1 MSPERTS
8 KNGRYRSRWK
18 RVGFGVIRVTYGKT
32 LAEHAKAI
40 ALLNELWD
48 NAQLEELR
56 ALQKKKGEPGRVT
69 IRELLAAK
77 KAGRHR
83 RTDVLIDVR
92 LQRPLWDVLEA
103 MTDARP
109 GGKTYHRRLRASRE
123 KFAKTAAA
131 GALGPKAVVEDLRK
145 LDVAGVRKSFISA
158 ADWNQFRK
166 MIGVTLSQL
175 LEDPRHPFRLEMMKR
190 IPKETE
196 RHRDVDCTVEQFWT
210 LVDAIPEHAQPGI
223 VTLATTGM
231 RLNTEYMRCR
241 EEDKRPNLPGIFCPG
256 SKNADATGI
265 IPIAASLYEWVD
277 AGVPAPVKARWL
289 RIYFHRAAI
298 ATGLG
303 RTVEDPTTTKTK
315 YVGIRLHDLR
325 HLAVQLAMDGGAS
338 LNDVQNF
345 ARHADPAMTMR
356 YAKRAGARR
365 AADAIGRQL
374 DRKPKEA

>member
-18 RVGFGVIRVTYGKT
+18 RADFGEIRVTHGKT
-32 LAEHAKAI
+32 KAEHAKAI

-48 NAQLEELR
+48 NDQLDVLR
-56 ALQKKKGEPGRVT
+56 ALQKKRGEQGRVT
-69 IRELLAAK
+69 IKELLAAK

-83 RTDVLIDVR
+83 RDDVLVDVR
-92 LQRPLWDVLEA
+92 LQRPLWRTLELMTKQRRGGVLY
-103 MTDARP
+103 
-109 GGKTYHRRLRASRE
+109 KRRLRASLE
-123 KFAKTAAA
+123 KFAKSAAA
-131 GALGPKAVVEDLRK
+131 GTLGEKAVVQDLRK
-145 LDVAGVRKSFISA
+145 LQLETIRPVFASN

-166 MIGVTLSQL
+166 LIGVCLSEL
-175 LEDPRHPFRLEMMKR
+175 LEDVLHPFRREIMKKL
-190 IPKETE
+190 PKETE
-196 RHRDVDCTVEQFWT
+196 RHRDVDITVDQFWT
-210 LVDAIPEHAQPGI
+210 LVEALPEHAQPGI
-223 VTLATTGM
+223 VTLAVTGM
-231 RLNTEYMRCR
+231 RLNTEYMRCTPH
-241 EEDKRPNLPGIFCPG
+241 DKRPKLPGIFCPG
-256 SKNADATGI
+256 SKTADAAGI
-265 IPIAASLYEWVD
+265 IPVADTLYEWVD

-303 RTVEDPTTTKTK
+303 RLVDKK

-325 HLAVQLAMDGGAS
+325 HLALQLALDGGAQ
-338 LNDVQNF
+338 LNDVQSL

-356 YAKRAGARR
+356 YLKRAGSRR

>member
-18 RVGFGVIRVTYGKT
+18 RVDFGVIRVTHGRT

-40 ALLNELWD
+40 ALLNELWE
-48 NAQLEELR
+48 NNQLEALR
-56 ALQKKKGEPGRVT
+56 ALQKKKGEPGRIT
-69 IRELLAAK
+69 IKELLAAK

-83 RTDVLIDVR
+83 RDDVLVDVR
-92 LQRPLWDVLEA
+92 LQRPLWTTLEA
-103 MTDARP
+103 MIKQRR
-109 GGKTYHRRLRASRE
+109 GGTTYKRRLRASLE
-123 KFAKTAAA
+123 KFAKSAPA
-131 GALGPKAVVEDLRK
+131 GALGAKAVVQDLRK
-145 LDVAGVRKSFISA
+145 LQLDQMRAVFASA

-166 MIGVTLSQL
+166 LIGVALSEL
-175 LEDPRHPFRLEMMKR
+175 LEDVLHPFRREMMKKL
-190 IPKETE
+190 PKETE
-196 RHRDVDCTVEQFWT
+196 RQRDVDCTVEQFWQ
-210 LVDAIPEHAQPGI
+210 LVDAIPEHAQDGI
-223 VTLATTGM
+223 VTLAASGM
-231 RLNTEYMRCR
+231 RLNTEYMRCAKH
-241 EEDKRPNLPGIFCPG
+241 DKRPNLPGVYCPG
-256 SKNADATGI
+256 SKNADAAGV
-265 IPIAASLYEWVD
+265 IPIAESLWEFVD
-277 AGVPAPVKARWL
+277 RGIPAPVKARWL

-303 RTVEDPTTTKTK
+303 RMAEDPATKKSK

-325 HLAVQLAMDGGAS
+325 HLAVQLALDGGAS

-356 YAKRAGARR
+356 YARRQGARR